1 MIRLN
6 TFFFLFLGMTASLG
20 AADRSV
26 DLVFELQAE
35 QSSTSIS
42 GRIGNGATGS
52 DSGVITGTI
61 NATVVF
67 DSGTLN
73 AKEITY
79 TGGRVFLEDLNLNFS
94 GNVSVP
100 GTGNFFMQT
109 AVQSRNLS
117 QTLSTI
123 SPPGDVSNSGALTT
137 SQHQAT
143 LDQGTLTLIATVPGL
158 FSETETTNY
167 NTSPETDPVSGTA
180 SITISE
186 QSANALQRTLQFT
199 LTTNRTEEQSGLIE
213 GTTTTLTL
221 TGSENTQSKASI
233 SIPTGYGQWALDNSV
248 NLINGDETNNLGFAY
263 NLVYA
268 LGLAP
273 DASTWP
279 IQTILTS
286 ANLPSVELTL
296 PTSGLNLSL
305 EAEYR
310 ERFDSGTWVPLP
322 TVHFTSGSGSLE
334 QSNTGKVTFTFPEA
348 TQGFIR
354 FKVRP

>member
-6 TFFFLFLGMTASLG
+6 TFFFFFLGMTASLG

-42 GRIGNGATGS
+42 GRIGNGVTGS
-52 DSGVITGTI
+52 DSGIITGTI

-100 GTGNFFMQT
+100 VIGSLLMQT
-109 AVQSRNLS
+109 AVQSRDLS

-143 LDQGTLTLIATVPGL
+143 LDQGTLTLIATFAGVPD
-158 FSETETTNY
+158 EPETTNY

-186 QSANALQRTLQFT
+186 QKN
-199 LTTNRTEEQSGLIE
+199 E
-213 GTTTTLTL
+213 GV
-221 TGSENTQSKASI
+221 KRKI
-233 SIPTGYGQWALDNSV
+233 
-248 NLINGDETNNLGFAY
+248 
-263 NLVYA
+263 
-268 LGLAP
+268 
-273 DASTWP
+273 
-279 IQTILTS
+279 
-286 ANLPSVELTL
+286 
-296 PTSGLNLSL
+296 
-305 EAEYR
+305 
-310 ERFDSGTWVPLP
+310 
-322 TVHFTSGSGSLE
+322 
-334 QSNTGKVTFTFPEA
+334 
-348 TQGFIR
+348 
-354 FKVRP
+354 

>member
-26 DLVFELQAE
+26 DLVFHLQAE

-100 GTGNFFMQT
+100 GIGNFFMQT

-123 SPPGDVSNSGALTT
+123 SPAGDVSNSGALTV
-137 SQHQAT
+137 SQHELT
-143 LDQGTLTLIATVPGL
+143 LDRGTLTLIATVSGL
-158 FSETETTNY
+158 GSETETTNY

-199 LTTNRTEEQSGLIE
+199 LTTNRTEEQSELIE
-213 GTTTTLTL
+213 DTTTTLTL

-233 SIPTGYGQWALDNSV
+233 SIPTEYGQWALDNSV
-248 NLINGDETNNLGFAY
+248 NLINGDEVNRFGLAY

-279 IQTILTS
+279 IVASKT
-286 ANLPSVELTL
+286 AGNAPAVELTL
-296 PTSGLNLSL
+296 PAGGLSL
-305 EAEYR
+305 PLAVEYR
-310 ERFDSGTWVPLP
+310 ERLDLAGWIPLP
-322 TVHFTSGSGSLE
+322 MTHFTSGAASLDQGS
-334 QSNTGKVTFTFPEA
+334 TGTAMFSFPQA

-354 FKVRP
+354 FKVQR